1 MTAAHKQ
8 KLAYLFSDYLMLNIG
23 WLCFNVLRYLSL
35 PVELQFGLLNWLG
48 TTPPLLGQLL
58 VPLMMMAVYWL
69 TGYYNQVY
77 YKSRLAELGNTAAV
91 SFTGMLVIY
100 FAVLIDDG
108 IPERMQNYE
117 LLGLL
122 WLMLFVPVYMGR
134 FLITNRVV
142 RRIRRGE
149 LAFNVLVAG
158 ADRRAVELGRRV
170 DGFLSHMG
178 MKVAGYVDTGSAD
191 GPLPQLDRPVYH
203 IDELPSRI
211 DGLKVTAFIV
221 QPQESGRY
229 SAIDIVNRLF
239 PLGRTIYITSD
250 VQHLLMSGGRMQSL
264 VGEPLINVTAANIT
278 PFTANVKRLA
288 DVVVSA
294 LALVALMPV
303 YAVIAI
309 LIKRDSDGPVF
320 YRQQRVGYRKKPFE
334 IIKFRTM
341 RPDAETTGPS
351 LSDVDDPRVTAIGRK
366 LRKYRLDELPQ
377 FWNVLRGDMS
387 LVGPRPE
394 RAYFVDRIVA
404 RAPYYSLVHQ
414 VRPGIT
420 SLGMVKYGY
429 ASSVDQMLQRMRYD
443 LLYIENISLATDLKI
458 LIHTVITVVTGR
470 GI

>member
-8 KLAYLFSDYLMLNIG
+8 KLAYLISDYLTLNIG
-23 WLCFNVLRYLSL
+23 WLCFNMLRYLSL
-35 PVELQFGLLNWLG
+35 PAQLKFGLLNWLG

-58 VPLMMMAVYWL
+58 VPLMMMAVYWV

-77 YKSRLAELGNTAAV
+77 YKSRLSELGNTAAV
-91 SFTGMLVIY
+91 SFIGMLVIY

-122 WLMLFVPVYMGR
+122 WLMLFVPVYIAR
-134 FLITNRVV
+134 SLITGRVV

-149 LAFNVLVAG
+149 LAFDVLVVG
-158 ADRRAVELGRRV
+158 ADDKAKELARRV
-170 DGFLSHMG
+170 EVFLSHNG
-178 MKVAGYVDTGSAD
+178 MRVTGYVHTGDSAA
-191 GPLPQLDRPVYH
+191 PLPTLDRPVYRL
-203 IDELPSRI
+203 DELPSKI
-211 DGLKVTAFIV
+211 DELKVTAFIV

-250 VQHLLMSGGRMQSL
+250 VQHLLMSGGRMESL
-264 VGEPLINVTAANIT
+264 VGEPLINVTSANIT

-294 LALVALMPV
+294 LALLILMPV
-303 YAVIAI
+303 YAVIAL
-309 LIKRDSDGPVF
+309 LIKHDSDGPVL
-320 YRQQRVGYRKKPFE
+320 YRQERIGYRKKPFK

-341 RPDAETTGPS
+341 RTDAESAGPA
-351 LSDVDDPRVTAIGRK
+351 LSDIDDPRVTAIGRK

-394 RAYFVDRIVA
+394 RAYFVERIVT

-429 ASSVDQMLQRMRYD
+429 ASSVDQMLQRLRYD
-443 LLYIENISLATDLKI
+443 LLYIENISIATDLKI